1 MYDSDASLSPSGHG
15 NMFDINGDQRDNS
28 TEATESDED
37 DLDLD
42 SNCGDENFDVDNQVA
57 LYGGNVHPPEYYQ
70 QGILK
75 PAQRDRYERYAPKS
89 RLRIREVEAQWK
101 QFCAHINLGNY
112 KEGFRSASVPMV
124 EKFLE
129 WTICQKVGKN
139 DRKKRGTNTSGAL
152 DTRWKLL
159 QIVYKVAM
167 GRKFKPHIY
176 DGMAEVKQR
185 LAVIYGLRTTRRR
198 NRFMTVETLKEKI
211 ETTLST
217 TKKRFDLGE
226 LRILVV
232 LFLLL
237 LAPGGSRP
245 ESILMLRYG
254 DIRVT
259 LARDPDGG
267 LHNLMVRF
275 TPEFTKTYLGAKES
289 TTFTVPE
296 GIFNRSLLLSP
307 HVFLLAI
314 LFRHKAFLAPSLT
327 YPEGIEQLHIHP
339 GENELP
345 LPLRPE
351 LNDVF
356 IFRRAIKGPTG
367 YYISENECITYGMM
381 RNWIVAIGVIMGIED
396 TVIMYSLRYLT
407 GNKLDQS
414 PDISESL
421 RNLSLGHSNSV
432 PFQRHYLSREICADT
447 FAIVLGEAPQQAL
460 ITQSCSIAHSKSKRR
475 PTKLTPEQLAM
486 INTDPRVKA
495 MDRKLRGMPR
505 GEGRTTISRN
515 LRNLKQRMKN
525 ALWKKSQKEWANQQ
539 AVDDI
544 ERQLRGEGFA
554 RAPVHSSSPQHPAQK
569 RMVEALTAPAEYT
582 LEGQYRRKNRAIHAL
597 IAYCSVEEGR
607 TLRHTGVVVAKT
619 IKCPKKSIAGSPV
632 DAAVLSVLVKTENE
646 RPKRCFLCIG
656 KAMDLPPEEVRE
668 GLLHEWYSPQDLTKH
683 FRRRHL
689 SRMQKDN
696 RVHCRVC
703 GITLDHKEHFQNHA
717 RRVHGTVS

>member
-1 MYDSDASLSPSGHG
+1 MYDSDATLSPGDDD
-15 NMFDINGDQRDNS
+15 NVFDTEYLNDNS

-42 SNCGDENFDVDNQVA
+42 SDCGNEDFDVDDQVA
-57 LYGGNVHPPEYYQ
+57 LYGGNVHPPEYYR
-70 QGILK
+70 QGILN
-75 PAQRDRYERYAPKS
+75 PAQRDLYDRYAPKT

-101 QFCAHINLGNY
+101 QFCVNVKLGDY
-112 KEGFRSASVPMV
+112 KESFKSASVPMV
-124 EKFLE
+124 ENFLE

-139 DRKKRGTNTSGAL
+139 GRKKRGTNTTSAL
-152 DTRWKLL
+152 NTRWKLL
-159 QIVYKVAM
+159 QIVYKVAI
-167 GRKFKPHIY
+167 GQRFKQHIY
-176 DGMAEVKQR
+176 DGMVEVQQR
-185 LAVIYGLRTTRRR
+185 LAVKHGLRTTRRR

-217 TKKRFDLGE
+217 TKKRFNLGE
-226 LRILVV
+226 LRILIV

-259 LARDPDGG
+259 LARDPEGG
-267 LHNLMVRF
+267 PHNLMVRF

-296 GIFNRSLLLSP
+296 GIFHRSLLLSP

-314 LFRHKAFLAPSLT
+314 LFRHKAFRAPSLT
-327 YPEGIEQLHIHP
+327 HPEGIEQLQIHP

-356 IFRRAIKGPTG
+356 IFRRAVNGPTG
-367 YYISENECITYGMM
+367 YKISKNERITYGMM
-381 RNWIVAIGVIMGIED
+381 RSWIVAIGVIMGIAY

-407 GNKLDQS
+407 GNKLDES

-447 FAIVLGEAPQQAL
+447 FAIVLGETPQQAL

-475 PTKLTPEQLAM
+475 PIRLTPEQLAM
-486 INTDPRVKA
+486 INTHPRIKD
-495 MDRKLRGMPR
+495 MKRKLQSMPR
-505 GEGRTTISRN
+505 GKEERTAISRN
-515 LRNLKQRMKN
+515 LRNLKQRMGN
-525 ALWKKSQKEWANQQ
+525 ALLNKAREEWTDEQ

-554 RAPVHSSSPQHPAQK
+554 PEPVNSSYPQHPAQK
-569 RMVEALTAPAEYT
+569 RMVEALTAPAEDT
-582 LEGQYRRKNRAIHAL
+582 LGGQYRRKNKAIRAL
-597 IAYCSVEEGR
+597 MEYCFVEEGR
-607 TLRHTGVVVAKT
+607 TLRHTGIVAAKP
-619 IKCPKKSIAGSPV
+619 IQCPKKSVAESPIN
-632 DAAVLSVLVKTENE
+632 AAVLSVLVKTETE

-656 KAMDLPPEEVRE
+656 KAMNLPLDEVPE
-668 GLLHEWYSPQDLTKH
+668 GLLHEWYSPQDLSKH

-689 SRMQKDN
+689 SRIQNDD
-696 RVHCRVC
+696 RVDCRVC
-703 GITLDHKEHFQNHA
+703 EITLDHKNHFQNHA
-717 RRVHGTVS
+717 MQVHGTVS

>member
-1 MYDSDASLSPSGHG
+1 MYDLDASLSPSDDD
-15 NMFDINGDQRDNS
+15 NVFDANEYLSDNS
-28 TEATESDED
+28 TEATVSDED

-42 SNCGDENFDVDNQVA
+42 SDCGDEDFNIDDQVA
-57 LYGGNVHPPEYYQ
+57 LYGGNVHPPEYYR

-75 PAQRDRYERYAPKS
+75 PAQRDLYERYAPKTRS
-89 RLRIREVEAQWK
+89 RIREVEAQWK
-101 QFCAHINLGNY
+101 QFCVNVKLGDY
-112 KEGFRSASVPMV
+112 RESFQSASIPMV
-124 EKFLE
+124 ENFLE
-129 WTICQKVGKN
+129 WTICQKV
-139 DRKKRGTNTSGAL
+139 
-152 DTRWKLL
+152 
-159 QIVYKVAM
+159 Q
-167 GRKFKPHIY
+167 
-176 DGMAEVKQR
+176 QR
-185 LAVIYGLRTTRRR
+185 LAVKYGLRTTRRR

-226 LRILVV
+226 LRILIV

-259 LARDPDGG
+259 LARDPEGG
-267 LHNLMVRF
+267 PHNLMVRF

-289 TTFTVPE
+289 ATFTVPE
-296 GIFNRSLLLSP
+296 GIFHRSLLLSP

-314 LFRHKAFLAPSLT
+314 LFRHKAFRAPSLT
-327 YPEGIEQLHIHP
+327 HPEDIEQLRIHP
-339 GENELP
+339 GEDELS

-356 IFRRAIKGPTG
+356 IFRRAVNGPTG
-367 YYISENECITYGMM
+367 YKISENERITYGMM
-381 RNWIVAIGVIMGIED
+381 RSWIVAIGVIMGIAY

-407 GNKLDQS
+407 GNKLDES

-432 PFQRHYLSREICADT
+432 PFQRHYLSREIRADT
-447 FAIVLGEAPQQAL
+447 FAIVLGETPQQAL

-475 PTKLTPEQLAM
+475 PTKLTPKQLAM
-486 INTDPRVKA
+486 INTNPRIEN
-495 MDRKLRGMPR
+495 MERKLRSMPR
-505 GEGRTTISRN
+505 GKEERTAISRN
-515 LRNLKQRMKN
+515 LRNFKQRMKN
-525 ALWKKSQKEWANQQ
+525 ALLNKAREEWTDEQ

-544 ERQLRGEGFA
+544 ERHLRGEGFA
-554 RAPVHSSSPQHPAQK
+554 PEPVNLSCPQHPAQK
-569 RMVEALTAPAEYT
+569 RVVEALTAPAEHT
-582 LEGQYRRKNRAIHAL
+582 LEGQYRRKNKAIHAL
-597 IAYCSVEEGR
+597 MAYCSVEEGR
-607 TLRHTGVVVAKT
+607 TLRHTGVVIAKN
-619 IKCPKKSIAGSPV
+619 IKCPKELTVGSPV

-656 KAMDLPPEEVRE
+656 KAMDLPLDEIRE

-689 SRMQKDN
+689 SRMQDN
-696 RVHCRVC
+696 DRVYCRC
-703 GITLDHKEHFQNHA
+703 LDGLA
-717 RRVHGTVS
+717 